1 MPEASEVCKCIDRE
15 DKKLMIKI
23 IDEAISR
30 EHIELRQIEIRR
42 MHDALKPHFAESIIG
57 IHSSLVRVRKEFIVN
72 MESLKKKL
80 EVYPNCTTVVKSK
93 EIGYNVK
100 ITQEEMP
107 IPYAQRKLK

>member
-1 MPEASEVCKCIDRE
+1 MSEAFEICKCVDRE
-15 DKKLMIKI
+15 DKRLMIKI
-23 IDEAISR
+23 IDEAISK
-30 EHIELRQIEIRR
+30 EHIELRKIEIRR

-57 IHSSLVRVRKEFIVN
+57 IHSSLVRVRKEFLEN

-80 EVYPNCTTVVKSK
+80 EAYPNCTTVVKPK

-107 IPYAQRKLK
+107 VPYAKRKLK